1 VAAEVVG
8 GVRFAL
14 RVEACP
20 GGLGA
25 PLRMG
30 EEIQTEYVYVSSVAQ
45 FTKMVEWLGDVGP
58 LLDED

>member
-14 RVEACP
+14 QVEACP

-25 PLRMG
+25 PLWTS
-30 EEIQTEYVYVSSVAQ
+30 EEIQAVYIYVLSVA
-45 FTKMVEWLGDVGP
+45 
-58 LLDED
+58 